1 MFSRGEWITIAVTS
15 ILIYV
20 SDVLGGHLVALIW
33 GAIGI
38 LIVVILRLTHE
49 KPPVHEPQDQSPPE
63 ESDPRP
69 RAA

>member
-1 MFSRGEWITIAVTS
+1 MFSRVEWITIAVTL

-38 LIVVILRLTHE
+38 VILVIVRLTHE

-63 ESDPRP
+63 SNPRP